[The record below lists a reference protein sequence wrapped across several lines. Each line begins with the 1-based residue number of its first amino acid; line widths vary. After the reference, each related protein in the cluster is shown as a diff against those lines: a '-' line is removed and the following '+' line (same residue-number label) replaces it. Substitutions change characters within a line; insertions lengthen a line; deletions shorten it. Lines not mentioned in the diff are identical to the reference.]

1 MKSGEIKTQDKTT
14 ITNNLQSVATSKS
27 ILNNKAINAAEQT
40 CIIAET
46 NTKYKSNTNADD
58 KSKQNY
64 KIRHNTNQEEVERKD
79 N

>member
-1 MKSGEIKTQDKTT
+1 MKSGEVKTQDKTT
-14 ITNNLQSVATSKS
+14 ITINSYSVATSKS
-27 ILNNKAINAAEQT
+27 ILKYTPIDAAKQT

-46 NTKYKSNTNADD
+46 NTKYKSNSNADD

-64 KIRHNTNQEEVERKD
+64 KIRHNTNQEEVKRKD